1 MSSSAVIIIMD
12 FILKVIGINFIG
24 IDIIKKNEIKLIKN
38 LFSLKSKNIFCPS

>member
-1 MSSSAVIIIMD
+1 MD